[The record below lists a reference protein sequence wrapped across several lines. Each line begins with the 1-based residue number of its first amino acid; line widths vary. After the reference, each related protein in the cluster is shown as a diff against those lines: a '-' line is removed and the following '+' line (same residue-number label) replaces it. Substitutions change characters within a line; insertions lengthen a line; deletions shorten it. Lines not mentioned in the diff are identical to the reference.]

1 MYSVSLSLI
10 ERLFTITDGTA
21 GIRRCVLIGQ
31 RAAERRTAPMDTRP
45 CQILHKHFTHTSYQR
60 TWLFKT
66 VVCVC
71 FYTLHWQVK
80 HGSSVANTSLPISV
94 AVQLLRGSETQT
106 TRIKQSS
113 YKNIH
118 FKIKWS
124 GEAELGFKIR
134 TVMCWVNNGV
144 GCLFWYKIYSLF

>member
-1 MYSVSLSLI
+1 MYSVALFLI
-10 ERLFTITDGTA
+10 ERLFTITDRAA
-21 GIRRCVLIGQ
+21 GIRRCVLIGR

-45 CQILHKHFTHTSYQR
+45 RQILHKYITHTSYQR

-71 FYTLHWQVK
+71 LDTLHWQVK

-94 AVQLLRGSETQT
+94 AVQLLRGSET
-106 TRIKQSS
+106 TRIKPSS

-124 GEAELGFKIR
+124 GEAQLWFKIR
-134 TVMCWVNNGV
+134 TVMCWVNNAV